1 MPRKVPLPSLL
12 GNLVRF
18 WCGMR
23 CWVTP
28 GFAPNILRPEKGI
41 CAVRILVRDLGG
53 WHAQVLR
60 ICFAPYYEPD
70 LGTDLGHDLAWLGR
84 WGGTVALF
92 CFDRNY
98 LAIGEF
104 CCWLAAMI
112 HDSGTIP

>member
-84 WGGTVALF
+84 WGGPSLCSALT
-92 CFDRNY
+92 
-98 LAIGEF
+98 
-104 CCWLAAMI
+104 
-112 HDSGTIP
+112 GTIWQLVSFVAGLLP